1 MASVGYLTVDVF
13 TGRRFGGN
21 PLAVIPD
28 ARGLSDDAMAAIA
41 REFNYSETTFVLP
54 PNDPANTARVRIF
67 TPTTELPFAG
77 HPNVGTGYVLGRLE
91 SLFGKPA
98 TDDLRF
104 EENAGLV
111 VVELLRDGTEVTG
124 AAISAPQSLSLGPV
138 LDSAKVAECVGL
150 PPSAIVTTRHR
161 PQYAS
166 VGLPFLC
173 VEISDLES
181 LGRAVPNTILFRAAQ
196 DALAEPGLEFNVYA
210 YTAIS
215 TEPLAVR
222 ARMFAP
228 LDGVPEDPATGSA
241 AGALGAFIAHLQPD
255 VDLDLHVPILQG
267 IEMGRPSQID
277 LSVRKRRGSV
287 EWVAISGRC
296 VDVMRGTIE
305 L

>member
-1 MASVGYLTVDVF
+1 MTLFGFVTVDVF
-13 TGRRFGGN
+13 TAKRFGGN

-28 ARGLSDDAMAAIA
+28 ARGLSDNAMATIA
-41 REFNYSETTFVLP
+41 REFDYSETTFVLP
-54 PNDPANTARVRIF
+54 PNDPANSARVRIF

-77 HPNVGTGYVLGRLE
+77 HPNVGTGYLLGQLG
-91 SLFGKPA
+91 SLFGKPRS
-98 TDDLRF
+98 DELRF

-111 VVELLRDGTEVTG
+111 AVELMRDGTQVVG
-124 AAISAPQSLSLGPV
+124 ASIVAPEPLTLGPV
-138 LDSAKVAECVGL
+138 LDSATVADCIGL
-150 PPSAIVTTRHR
+150 PQSAIVTTRHV

-173 VEISDLES
+173 VAIVDLES
-181 LGRAVPNTILFRAAQ
+181 LGRATPNPVLFRATHEEL
-196 DALAEPGLEFNVYA
+196 DDPGLEFNIYA
-210 YTAIS
+210 YTVVS
-215 TEPLAVR
+215 TDPLAVR

-255 VDLDLHVPILQG
+255 VDLDLHFPIQQG

-287 EWVAISGRC
+287 ERVAISGQC

-305 L
+305 V